1 MNKKDVVILPETF
14 HKRHF
19 VGDLKFRSTDL
30 FIFRKILIERSTP
43 YLIRLFVIC
52 LIHNLFQD
60 NMVQKILPKNKTI
73 STLIQ
78 Q

>member
-19 VGDLKFRSTDL
+19 VGDLKFR
-30 FIFRKILIERSTP
+30 FTP
-43 YLIRLFVIC
+43 YLIRLFIIC

-60 NMVQKILPKNKTI
+60 NMVQKILPKKQNNINFDSTI
-73 STLIQ
+73 NII
-78 Q
+78 